1 MAHSNR
7 VIRGEFNKT
16 TIYKGLGGV
25 TGGRERMARV
35 SRWCY
40 SLWGVLFVLGLRW
53 GVGLGSSA
61 RRNQAELL
69 EALCPFLMDVIQQG
83 HWKTAAQESEPPSRT
98 LKKEKQNL

>member
-25 TGGRERMARV
+25 TGGLQRTARD
-35 SRWCY
+35 SLWCY
-40 SLWGVLFVLGLRW
+40 SLWGVLFMLGLRG
-53 GVGLGSSA
+53 GVGLGSRA

-69 EALCPFLMDVIQQG
+69 EALWPFLMDVIQQG
-83 HWKTAAQESEPPSRT
+83 HRKTAAHGSEPPSRKT
-98 LKKEKQNL
+98 ERH